1 MHFAA
6 ILRRRLNDVGL
17 LHGSLFFSFSSI
29 QGWPPACKSAAAGA
43 TSCEQCVRG
52 TSSKWPKRTQAFSEL
67 FDPTLKRRHV
77 LEVTVSG
84 KSCVEPAMFAFLL
97 LPPKPFHLQT
107 HETCLQATSRSTQP
121 PTMRLSEVLRTC
133 SL

>member
-6 ILRRRLNDVGL
+6 ILRRRLNDVAL
-17 LHGSLFFSFSSI
+17 LHGSLFFSFSSV

-84 KSCVEPAMFAFLL
+84 KSMQELCRTSNVCIPFASSKAVS
-97 LPPKPFHLQT
+97 PPN
-107 HETCLQATSRSTQP
+107 S
-121 PTMRLSEVLRTC
+121 
-133 SL
+133 